1 MYPLLQLL
9 DIERRWVQILVQNL
23 SMLYNNPMVGDQPTN
38 PPGGFP
44 DSVGDTTMAT
54 RTKKEAV
61 EAVRAAIEAVQTEA
75 HDTATPLDTPKGVL
89 ALARSVEYRVTLQKT
104 TTATGNKSLDNGD
117 SVALLLRGADL
128 ETVYQI
134 GARELGVSVAE
145 LKTKYAHLNPGQQ
158 RMNVGNRVRG
168 AIKKREARQ
177 QQAA

>member
-1 MYPLLQLL
+1 MYPPLQLL
-9 DIERRWVQILVQNL
+9 GIGCRWVQILVQNL
-23 SMLYNNPMVGDQPTN
+23 SMLYNNPMVGDSASPSGGN
-38 PPGGFP
+38 PDPI
-44 DSVGDTTMAT
+44 GDTTMAT

-89 ALARSVEYRVTLQKT
+89 ALARSVEYRTTLQRT

-134 GARELGVSVAE
+134 GARELGVTVTE

>member
-1 MYPLLQLL
+1 
-9 DIERRWVQILVQNL
+9 VKVA
-23 SMLYNNPMVGDQPTN
+23 S
-38 PPGGFP
+38 
-44 DSVGDTTMAT
+44 
-54 RTKKEAV
+54 KKAEKNEAV
-61 EAVRAAIEAVQTEA
+61 EAVRAAVAAVQAE
-75 HDTATPLDTPKGVL
+75 TATPLDTPKGVL
-89 ALARSVEYRVTLQKT
+89 ALARSVEYRATLQKT

-134 GARELGVSVAE
+134 GARELGVTVTE

>member
-1 MYPLLQLL
+1 
-9 DIERRWVQILVQNL
+9 
-23 SMLYNNPMVGDQPTN
+23 
-38 PPGGFP
+38 
-44 DSVGDTTMAT
+44 MAT

-61 EAVRAAIEAVQTEA
+61 EAVRAAIEAVQAEA

-89 ALARSVEYRVTLQKT
+89 ALARSNEYRATLQKT

-134 GARELGVSVAE
+134 GARELGVTVTE

-158 RMNVGNRVRG
+158 RMNVGNRVR
-168 AIKKREARQ
+168 AAVKKREAQ